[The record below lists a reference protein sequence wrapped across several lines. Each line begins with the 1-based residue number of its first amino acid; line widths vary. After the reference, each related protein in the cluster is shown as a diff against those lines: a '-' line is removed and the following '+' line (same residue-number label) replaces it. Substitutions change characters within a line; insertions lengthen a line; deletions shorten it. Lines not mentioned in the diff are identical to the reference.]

1 MSCSSKLAKTQATCR
16 WQRPFEKYLLI
27 LPGDQITEPD
37 VLTWAEATK
46 HSGAIICDKREYAG
60 GPDSFYMCGGPD
72 LSDMPGI
79 RILFMWTRHLII
91 CPEPGCPALGS
102 WRRRVEAGER
112 TTLIAT
118 SWEHCHAW
126 AWEAVRHGFDAKL
139 SGWVL

>member
-1 MSCSSKLAKTQATCR
+1 MSYNSELAKTQATR
-16 WQRPFEKYLLI
+16 RSPEEYLLI
-27 LPGDQITEPD
+27 LPGDQITESD
-37 VLTWAEATK
+37 VLKWAEAK

-72 LSDMPGI
+72 SFDMPGI
-79 RILFMWTRHLII
+79 RTLFVFTGHLII

-126 AWEAVRHGFDAKL
+126 AWEAVRHSCGAKL

>member
-1 MSCSSKLAKTQATCR
+1 MSYNSELAKTQATR
-16 WQRPFEKYLLI
+16 RSSEEYLLI
-27 LPGDQITEPD
+27 LPGEQITKSD
-37 VLTWAEATK
+37 VRKWAEAK

-60 GPDSFYMCGGPD
+60 GPDSF
-72 LSDMPGI
+72 DMPGI
-79 RILFMWTRHLII
+79 RTLFMWTHYLIL

-126 AWEAVRHGFDAKL
+126 AWEAVRRNCGAKL